1 MKRIEAADRKKWR
14 AWCLLFLLGAVTLF
28 CFGKAVCYAEILKM
42 QASKLNFAA
51 HGRQGALDYAG
62 ARSAQEE
69 NQKQDHPL
77 EYVNWTQTD
86 GVQVSASSLGTMVES
101 NALLLCGRSDLLFPG
116 YAVLDTGTEYGCLL
130 SSALSGRLFGGE
142 DTRGLIVEVQD
153 RKLEVL
159 DVIDSEEIF
168 LAYEAGEEDPCS
180 FDRAAVSCVSGEIS
194 KTEERYQQ
202 ICGGWER
209 LEGRVLVWIAE
220 GACFLLPCILWIFL
234 MCYCVEMS
242 RAAGR
247 MERAGRIE
255 KIIWKALLYLLL
267 AGGILLLIRNARIP
281 EDMIP
286 AKWSDFDFWTEYG
299 KELGASCQALIRSEK
314 KIPDIPMMKAFVKAL
329 QWAAAAVVGEIVFLR
344 RFRKI

>member
-1 MKRIEAADRKKWR
+1 M
-14 AWCLLFLLGAVTLF
+14 
-28 CFGKAVCYAEILKM
+28 
-42 QASKLNFAA
+42 
-51 HGRQGALDYAG
+51 
-62 ARSAQEE
+62 
-69 NQKQDHPL
+69 
-77 EYVNWTQTD
+77 
-86 GVQVSASSLGTMVES
+86 
-101 NALLLCGRSDLLFPG
+101 
-116 YAVLDTGTEYGCLL
+116 
-130 SSALSGRLFGGE
+130 SGRLFGGE

-168 LAYEAGEEDPCS
+168 LAYEAGEQDLCS
-180 FDRAAVSCVSGEIS
+180 FDRAAVSCVSGEIG

-209 LEGRVLVWIAE
+209 LEGRGLVWIAE

-234 MCYCVEMS
+234 MCYCAEMS

-314 KIPDIPMMKAFVKAL
+314 KIPDIPMMKEFVKAL